1 MQWYSAKDLEMITQ
15 KKPNLSI
22 ELFLS
27 FVGTTRFELATPST
41 PCLYAT
47 GLRYVPNF
55 FGIQPLRPS
64 RTAAGYATG
73 LVPKPDK
80 FPP

>member
-1 MQWYSAKDLEMITQ
+1 MQWYSAKDLEVIKT

-47 GLRYVPNF
+47 GLRYVPNYF
-55 FGIQPLRPS
+55 WDSTLANLPRFRGIRYRASP
-64 RTAAGYATG
+64 
-73 LVPKPDK
+73 
-80 FPP
+80 